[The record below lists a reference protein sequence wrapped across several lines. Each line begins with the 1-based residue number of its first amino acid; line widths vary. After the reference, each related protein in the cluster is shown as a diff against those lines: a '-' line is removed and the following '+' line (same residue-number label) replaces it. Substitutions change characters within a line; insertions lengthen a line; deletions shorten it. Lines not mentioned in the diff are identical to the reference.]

1 MSAPALPAFWAMRRG
16 LYAIVANDRDSC
28 REKLQEFAEEKRQS
42 VRLHNNTYPM
52 RLVMR
57 WPFNV
62 VVCASGGGGNFQA
75 LIDKRGEVGY
85 EIVLLIADRP
95 CGAVDRAAKHGIPF
109 AVLDAAV
116 PREQRME
123 AFDKAIPADADLIVL
138 AGFMPIV
145 PAWICEKWP
154 RKIINTHPSLLP
166 KYGGKGM
173 VGVRVQEAVMRAGE
187 REAGCT
193 VHYVS
198 PEIDAG
204 EIILQKSI
212 EVDYSETPWQLGGR
226 VFIEENRL
234 LVEAVRQIKA
244 ENGRN
249 DGV

>member
-1 MSAPALPAFWAMRRG
+1 MQRSF
-16 LYAIVANDRDSC
+16 D
-28 REKLQEFAEEKRQS
+28 
-42 VRLHNNTYPM
+42 
-52 RLVMR
+52 
-57 WPFNV
+57 V

-75 LIDKRGEVGY
+75 LIDKREEIGY
-85 EIVLLIADRP
+85 EIALLIADRP
-95 CGAVDRAAKHGIPF
+95 CGAVDRASKHGIPF
-109 AVLDAAV
+109 VVLDGAAS
-116 PREQRME
+116 REQRME
-123 AFDKAIPADADLIVL
+123 AFDKAIPADTDLIVL
-138 AGFMPIV
+138 AGFLPII

-154 RKIINTHPSLLP
+154 RRIINTHPSLLP

-212 EVDYSETPWQLGGR
+212 PVDYRETPWQLGGR

-234 LVEAVRQIKA
+234 LVEAVRKIKA
-244 ENGRN
+244 ENGRC